1 MLGCTSTPRVAI
13 QPERLTPLKLFS
25 LGPQLQESSG
35 LAQYDGR
42 LWSMNDSEGAPE
54 LIWLDL
60 SADRSGSV
68 KLEGATNF
76 DWEALALGDEQLY
89 LLDCGNN
96 RGDRIWLQLYAVPL
110 SGLVQSAVKVERS
123 EFRWGDAQ
131 YEVARRN
138 HNNDCEAA
146 TWIAGEIW
154 LFTKNWQDQQS
165 RVYRLMPGQDRQQL
179 TAEQS
184 LNVGGLITGADYSA
198 EHQML
203 ALLGYGNG
211 LRVLQPFIWL
221 APIQDGQL
229 NWAKAKRFDLAESG
243 QWEAIVWQGDVLL
256 LTREQSILGDA
267 EVAKLKLPAA
277 ALSH

>member
-1 MLGCTSTPRVAI
+1 M
-13 QPERLTPLKLFS
+13 
-25 LGPQLQESSG
+25 GPQLQESSG
-35 LAQYDGR
+35 LALYDNR

-60 SADRSGSV
+60 PAGRLGSV

-96 RGDRIWLQLYAVPL
+96 RGDRIWMQLYAVPL
-110 SGLVQSAVKVERS
+110 SGLKQASVGVERS
-123 EFRWGDAQ
+123 DFRWGDTQ
-131 YEVARRN
+131 YQVARRE

-146 TWIAGEIW
+146 AWVDGQIW

-165 RVYRLMPGQDRQQL
+165 RLYKLTPGTDRQQL
-179 TAEQS
+179 LTQKIM
-184 LNVGGLITGADYSA
+184 NVGGLVTGADYSA
-198 EHQML
+198 EHKML
-203 ALLGYGNG
+203 VLLGYGSG
-211 LRVLQPFIWL
+211 LRLLQPFIWL
-221 APIQDGQL
+221 APVTGGELIWDQ
-229 NWAKAKRFDLAESG
+229 AKRYDLAESG
-243 QWEAIVWQGDVLL
+243 QWEAIVWQGSELL

-267 EVAKLKLPAA
+267 EVARLKLPKT

>member
-1 MLGCTSTPRVAI
+1 MAQS
-13 QPERLTPLKLFS
+13 ERLAPLKLVS

-35 LAQYDGR
+35 LAMYDNR

-60 SADRSGSV
+60 PAGRSGSV

-76 DWEALALGDEQLY
+76 DWEALALGDEQLH

-96 RGDRIWLQLYAVPL
+96 RGDRIWMQLYSVPL
-110 SGLVQSAVKVERS
+110 SGLKQPSVGVERS
-123 EFRWGDAQ
+123 EFRWGDVQ
-131 YEVARRN
+131 YQVARRE

-146 TWIAGEIW
+146 TWIDGQIW

-165 RVYRLMPGQDRQQL
+165 RLYKLTPGAGRQQL
-179 TAEQS
+179 LTQTTI
-184 LNVGGLITGADYSA
+184 NVGGLVTGADYSA

-203 ALLGYGNG
+203 ALLGYGSG
-211 LRVLQPFIWL
+211 LRLLQPFIWL
-221 APIQDGQL
+221 APVTDGELMWNQ
-229 NWAKAKRFDLAESG
+229 AKRYDLAESG
-243 QWEAIVWQGDVLL
+243 QWEAIVWQGSELL

-267 EVAKLKLPAA
+267 EVARLKLPKG